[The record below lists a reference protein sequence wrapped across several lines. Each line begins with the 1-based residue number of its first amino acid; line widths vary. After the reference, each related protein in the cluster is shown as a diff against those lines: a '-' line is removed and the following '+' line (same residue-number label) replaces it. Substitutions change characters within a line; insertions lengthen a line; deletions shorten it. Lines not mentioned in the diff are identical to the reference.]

1 MVAWMKGR
9 GGMHAACAEGKNGR
23 GKKGATTLRCCSPFI
38 QVRWGWGTGRWGGTC
53 NRRGPRGVWGGVC
66 PTPTDALVDSG
77 PRPAGAGGWCGVV
90 MPHGR
95 RETGERRGL
104 TGGPLLQSRGL
115 NPSSVNRSTLFEFEF
130 QLVRT
135 STNPNLTSPSSKNIN
150 KIWF

>member
-9 GGMHAACAEGKNGR
+9 GERWDACGVCRRKEWE
-23 GKKGATTLRCCSPFI
+23 GKKGATTSRCCSPFI
-38 QVRWGWGTGRWGGTC
+38 QVRWGTGRWGGTC
-53 NRRGPRGVWGGVC
+53 SRRGPRGVWGGC
-66 PTPTDALVDSG
+66 PTPTDAPVDSG

-115 NPSSVNRSTLFEFEF
+115 NPSSVNRSTLYEFEF

-135 STNPNLTSPSSKNIN
+135 STNPNLTFLSSKNLN

>member
-1 MVAWMKGR
+1 
-9 GGMHAACAEGKNGR
+9 MHAACAEGKNGR
-23 GKKGATTLRCCSPFI
+23 GKRE
-38 QVRWGWGTGRWGGTC
+38 
-53 NRRGPRGVWGGVC
+53 RRHRGVAPLLYRCGGGQVDGVAHAVGEGRGGFGGGC
-66 PTPTDALVDSG
+66 PTPTDAPVDSG

-115 NPSSVNRSTLFEFEF
+115 NPSSVNRSTLYEFEF

-135 STNPNLTSPSSKNIN
+135 STNPNLTFLSSKNLN